1 MAPRTTQA
9 AQVDAATVR
18 ERAACAALERELSMT
33 RGALAAASRREQ
45 AQAASQQRLA
55 AYNDVLRALLGMSHS
70 GLADRAATALQAR
83 LRGQLLRHALLLG
96 RVAARR
102 IQATLRG
109 GRCRRQLRRRHAA
122 AVPLQSAARHMLQA
136 RQARQR
142 ADCAASQI
150 AAACRRAR
158 HRHAFLRQRR
168 AAQRLQEAVRG
179 FLTLLHAGPSRGQ
192 LRRQVGWLRRELNRL
207 GVQPGRAVEPLPG
220 DVRVATAAVPPLDA
234 SPMPTGDAADSPCD
248 ADATAYGGAMLTEQL
263 EGGFRHAMTALT
275 VFEVPDFLSN
285 TSLVV
290 ESHVFGDSL
299 GFHWRLWVK
308 PYDKSGHVGLY
319 LVPADDLECE
329 HTADFELAIV
339 GPRGRLWKRELRGG
353 RAKLHKRTAGH
364 GWPTFISREEIERG
378 ERRGDDSRA
387 MLHHGALVVTA
398 SRITNVR
405 PRVLDD
411 GLAQGGAGADPL
423 SRTL

>member
-1 MAPRTTQA
+1 MTAHA
-9 AQVDAATVR
+9 AQVDATTPR
-18 ERAACAALERELSMT
+18 QRAACAALERELCRT
-33 RGALAAASRREQ
+33 RDELAAASRREE
-45 AQAASQQRLA
+45 AQAASQRRLA
-55 AYNDVLRALLGMSHS
+55 IHNDVLHALLGMPHS
-70 GLADRAATALQAR
+70 GLADRAASALQAR
-83 LRGQLLRHALLLG
+83 LRGHVLRRALWMG
-96 RVAARR
+96 GVAARR
-102 IQATLRG
+102 IQASVRG
-109 GRCRRQLRRRHAA
+109 DQSRRQLRRRQEA
-122 AVPLQSAARHMLQA
+122 AVPLQRVMRHMLA
-136 RQARQR
+136 SKWARQR
-142 ADCAASQI
+142 ADSAASQI

-158 HRHAFLRQRR
+158 HRHAFLRQRH
-168 AAQRLQEAVRG
+168 AARRLQEAVRG
-179 FLTLLHAGPSRGQ
+179 FLAVLHAGPSRGQ
-192 LRRQVGWLRRELNRL
+192 LRREVGWLRRELNRL
-207 GVQPGRAVEPLPG
+207 GLQAMPAVEPPLADSG
-220 DVRVATAAVPPLDA
+220 MAARAVPLADA
-234 SPMPTGDAADSPCD
+234 SPVPMGRVEARSCD
-248 ADATAYGGAMLTEQL
+248 VDATACGAAVLTEQL

-308 PYDKSGHVGLY
+308 PHDKNGHVGLY
-319 LVPADDLECE
+319 LVPAEDLESE

-378 ERRGDDSRA
+378 EQRGDDPRA
-387 MLHHGALVVTA
+387 MLHHGTLIVTA

-405 PRVLDD
+405 PRTLDE
-411 GLAQGGAGADPL
+411 GFAQETAGANPL